1 MYCKKSVFIL
11 CIILFIL
18 FCLKIHDKL
27 YDESLQTFL
36 RKTFLLGV
44 SNLHREIL
52 LI

>member
-1 MYCKKSVFIL
+1 MYYTIYIVL
-11 CIILFIL
+11 LE
-18 FCLKIHDKL
+18 IHDKL